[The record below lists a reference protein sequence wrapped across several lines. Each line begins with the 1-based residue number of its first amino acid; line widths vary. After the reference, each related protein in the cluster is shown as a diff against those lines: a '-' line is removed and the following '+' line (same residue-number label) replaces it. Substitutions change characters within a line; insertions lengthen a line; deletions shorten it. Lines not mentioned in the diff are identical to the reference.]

1 VDDLHPW
8 MPALAEDPYPWYRE
22 LREHDPVHY
31 SPSLDAW
38 FVARYDDV
46 VRVLRSPEEFSSSA
60 ILAPRGEIR
69 GPLGGTV
76 PGGSAAG
83 ARAGANGGADGGANG
98 AGGGALMGARPD
110 ASRFLL
116 TADPPDHTKLRRLVS
131 RPFTPSAI
139 AALEP
144 HVRAVTEQLVD
155 DLILAS
161 TRGEADLIAH
171 LGGPLPLLVIAHML
185 GIDAEHGADFR
196 EWSGAMTLDSP
207 GEFGRTMRPGM
218 MFKMMGYLSEA
229 IEARRAEPRD
239 DIISM
244 LVAGNEPLDAQELL
258 MFTVLLLIAGN
269 ETTTSLIG
277 NGMLA
282 LWSNPEQLAR
292 LADDPSLVPACL
304 EEVLRYDPPVQALS
318 RQTTTAVDFGDVTI
332 PEGERVYVLY
342 ASANRDAAHF
352 DDPEQFLID
361 RAPGDHIA
369 FGSGIHFCL
378 GAALARLEGQVAA
391 ETLVARVRT
400 ITPAGAIVRKPTPS
414 HAGPALLRGVARLPV
429 HIEAT

>member
-1 VDDLHPW
+1 
-8 MPALAEDPYPWYRE
+8 MPALVEDPYPWYRE

-31 SPSLDAW
+31 CPSLDAW

-60 ILAPRGEIR
+60 ILTPRGDIR
-69 GPLGGTV
+69 GPLGGATL
-76 PGGSAAG
+76 GAGSG
-83 ARAGANGGADGGANG
+83 ARG
-98 AGGGALMGARPD
+98 GGGAFMGARPD
-110 ASRFLL
+110 TSRFLL

-144 HVRAVTEQLVD
+144 RVRALTEQLVD
-155 DLILAS
+155 DLIAAS
-161 TRGEADLIAH
+161 GRGEADLIAH

-185 GIDAEHGADFR
+185 GIDAEHEADFR
-196 EWSGAMTLDSP
+196 EWSGAMTLGSP

-218 MFKMMGYLSEA
+218 MFEMIGYLSEA

-244 LVAGNEPLDAQELL
+244 LVTGSEPLDAQEIL

-282 LWSNPEQLAR
+282 LWSNREQLSR
-292 LADDPSLVPACL
+292 LGDDPSLVPACV
-304 EEVLRYDPPVQALS
+304 EEVLRYDSPVQALS
-318 RQTTTAVDFGDVTI
+318 RQTTTTADVGGVTI
-332 PEGERVYVLY
+332 PEGQRVYVLY

-352 DDPEQFLID
+352 DDPEQFRID
-361 RAPGDHIA
+361 RAASDHIA

-391 ETLVARVRT
+391 ETLIARVRT
-400 ITPAGAIVRKPTPS
+400 ITPAGALVRKPTPP

-429 HIEAT
+429 RVEAR